1 MADLSD
7 RGKALEN
14 EWFRKHEEELIRKA
28 RERREARLEK
38 ERDAEREKQKMLH
51 FMKCPKCGDELV
63 EVEHEGIKV
72 DRCTSCQG
80 VFFDAGELDELLLK
94 KQDERKSF
102 FRKLSGL
109 FGT

>member
-28 RERREARLEK
+28 RERREDRLAK
-38 ERDAEREKQKMLH
+38 ERDAEREKQKKLH

-80 VFFDAGELDELLLK
+80 VFFDAGELDDLLLK
-94 KQDERKSF
+94 KQDERRSF

-109 FGT
+109 FGG

>member
-1 MADLSD
+1 MVDLSD

-14 EWFRKHEEELIRKA
+14 EWFHKHEEELLRKA
-28 RERREARLEK
+28 RERREARLSK
-38 ERDAEREKQKMLH
+38 ERDAEREKQKQLH
-51 FMKCPKCGDELV
+51 FMKCPKCGGELV

-72 DRCTSCQG
+72 DRCKSCHG

-94 KQDERKSF
+94 KQDERRSF

-109 FGT
+109 FGA

>member
-14 EWFRKHEEELIRKA
+14 EWFHKHEEELIRQA
-28 RERREARLEK
+28 RERRVARLAK
-38 ERDAEREKQKMLH
+38 ELDADREKQKQLH
-51 FMKCPKCGDELV
+51 FLKCPKCGGNLV

-72 DRCTSCQG
+72 DRCTSCEG

-94 KQDERKSF
+94 KQDARKSF
-102 FRKLSGL
+102 FRRLSGL
-109 FGT
+109 FGA